1 MDYETIT
8 DAFEALDHKQQLE
21 VLVILTK
28 TAYKGAGG
36 KKSSSAAKRA
46 PSEGFLKW
54 NTLVTETYA
63 ELKEL
68 NSKTTRSEAMEEAA
82 RRLDEI
88 DPEGAPKRATE
99 RARRTAKKAEKD
111 TDSKSVKSTSSKSA
125 KKSSASSAFAS
136 DSEEEA
142 PKKKTPAVK
151 PTKSTKAVSKKPA
164 PEPAPEPESEAEKP
178 EEKVEES
185 KPDYKGVKVKGTN
198 YILNQSNNA
207 AYEAVEDGEGGFNP
221 GPYAG
226 IYKKENGK
234 ASINAD
240 IPEPTA

>member
-36 KKSSSAAKRA
+36 KKISSGAKRT
-46 PSEGFLKW
+46 PTEGFLKW
-54 NTLVTETYA
+54 NSLVTETYA
-63 ELKEL
+63 ELKEK
-68 NSKTTRSEAMEEAA
+68 NPKTTRSEAMEEAA
-82 RRLDEI
+82 RRLDEM

-99 RARRTAKKAEKD
+99 RARRAAKKD
-111 TDSKSVKSTSSKSA
+111 GDVKSTKSSSSKSA

-142 PKKKTPAVK
+142 PKKKTPA
-151 PTKSTKAVSKKPA
+151 KKPA
-164 PEPAPEPESEAEKP
+164 PVAAPEPESES
-178 EEKVEES
+178 EKVEDS
-185 KPDYKGVKVKGTN
+185 KPDYKGVKVKGKN

-207 AYEAVEDGEGGFNP
+207 AYEAVDDGEGGFNP
-221 GPYAG
+221 GAYAG

-234 ASINAD
+234 ASIDTD
-240 IPEPTA
+240 ISEPTA

>member
-36 KKSSSAAKRA
+36 KKSSSGAKRT

-63 ELKEL
+63 EMKEL
-68 NSKTTRSEAMEEAA
+68 NPKTTRSEAMEEAA

-88 DPEGAPKRATE
+88 DPEGASKRASE
-99 RARRTAKKAEKD
+99 RARRTAKKVEKD
-111 TDSKSVKSTSSKSA
+111 GDTKSVKSSSSKPA
-125 KKSSASSAFAS
+125 KKSASSAFAS

-142 PKKKTPAVK
+142 PKKKTPA
-151 PTKSTKAVSKKPA
+151 TKPA
-164 PEPAPEPESEAEKP
+164 TKVKEPEEVKTDEVKT
-178 EEKVEES
+178 EETS
-185 KPDYKGVKVKGTN
+185 SDYKGVKVKGKN

-207 AYEAVEDGEGGFNP
+207 AYEALEDGDGGFNP

>member
-36 KKSSSAAKRA
+36 KKSSSGAKRA

-54 NTLVTETYA
+54 NSLVSDTYA
-63 ELKEL
+63 EMKEL
-68 NSKTTRSEAMEEAA
+68 NPKTTRAEAMEEAA
-82 RRLDEI
+82 RRLDEM
-88 DPEGAPKRATE
+88 DPEGAPKRAAE
-99 RARRTAKKAEKD
+99 RAKRAAKKTEKD
-111 TDSKSVKSTSSKSA
+111 GDAKSTKSSSSKSA
-125 KKSSASSAFAS
+125 KKSSSAFAS

-142 PKKKTPAVK
+142 PKKKA
-151 PTKSTKAVSKKPA
+151 STKPAAKPSKPA
-164 PEPAPEPESEAEKP
+164 PKEPELESEAEKA
-178 EEKVEES
+178 EDS
-185 KPDYKGVKVKGTN
+185 KPDYKGVKVKGKN
-198 YILNQSNNA
+198 YILNQSTNA

-226 IYKKENGK
+226 LYKKENGK
-234 ASINAD
+234 ASIDAD
-240 IPEPTA
+240 VPEPTA

>member
-36 KKSSSAAKRA
+36 KKSSSGAKRT

-63 ELKEL
+63 EMKKL
-68 NSKTTRSEAMEEAA
+68 NDKTTRSEAMEEAA
-82 RRLDEI
+82 RKLDEI
-88 DPEGAPKRATE
+88 DPEGAPKRASE
-99 RARRTAKKAEKD
+99 RARRTAKKVEKD
-111 TDSKSVKSTSSKSA
+111 GDNKSVKSSSSKSA
-125 KKSSASSAFAS
+125 KKSASSAFAS
-136 DSEEEA
+136 DSGEEA
-142 PKKKTPAVK
+142 PKKKTPATK
-151 PTKSTKAVSKKPA
+151 PTPKVQ
-164 PEPAPEPESEAEKP
+164 EPEEVKTEEA
-178 EEKVEES
+178 S
-185 KPDYKGVKVKGTN
+185 SDYKGVKVKGKN
-198 YILNQSNNA
+198 YILNQTNNA
-207 AYEAVEDGEGGFNP
+207 VYEALENGDGGFNP

-234 ASINAD
+234 ASINTD

>member
-36 KKSSSAAKRA
+36 KKSSSGVKRA

-54 NTLVTETYA
+54 NTLVSETYTEMKA
-63 ELKEL
+63 L
-68 NSKTTRSEAMEEAA
+68 NPKTTRSEAMEEAA
-82 RRLDEI
+82 RRLDEL
-88 DPEGAPKRATE
+88 DPEGAPKRAAE
-99 RARRTAKKAEKD
+99 RARRVAKKAEKD
-111 TDSKSVKSTSSKSA
+111 DGKSVKSSSSKTKTS
-125 KKSSASSAFAS
+125 SSAFAS

-142 PKKKTPAVK
+142 PKKKTPVA
-151 PTKSTKAVSKKPA
+151 KPA
-164 PEPAPEPESEAEKP
+164 AKPSKTVEEAPIEEAKP
-178 EEKVEES
+178 E
-185 KPDYKGVKVKGTN
+185 YKGVSIRFKKYVV
-198 YILNQSNNA
+198 NQANNA

-221 GPYAG
+221 GDYVG

-234 ASINAD
+234 ASIDSDAA
-240 IPEPTA
+240 EPSA

>member
-36 KKSSSAAKRA
+36 KKVSSGVKRT
-46 PSEGFLKW
+46 PTEGFLKW
-54 NTLVTETYA
+54 NSLVTETYA
-63 ELKEL
+63 ELKEK
-68 NSKTTRSEAMEEAA
+68 NPKTTRSEAMEEAA
-82 RRLDEI
+82 RRLDEM
-88 DPEGAPKRATE
+88 DPEGAPKRAAE
-99 RARRTAKKAEKD
+99 RARRAAKKAEKD
-111 TDSKSVKSTSSKSA
+111 GDDKSVKSSSSKTP

-142 PKKKTPAVK
+142 PKKKTPA
-151 PTKSTKAVSKKPA
+151 TKKPA
-164 PEPAPEPESEAEKP
+164 PAPAA
-178 EEKVEES
+178 EKVEES
-185 KPDYKGVKVKGTN
+185 KPDYKGVKVKGKN
-198 YILNQSNNA
+198 YIMNQSNNA
-207 AYEAVEDGEGGFNP
+207 AYEAIEDGEGGFNP
-221 GPYAG
+221 GAYAG

-234 ASINAD
+234 ASIDSD

>member
-36 KKSSSAAKRA
+36 KKSSSGVKRA

-54 NTLVTETYA
+54 NSLVSDTYTEM
-63 ELKEL
+63 KEL
-68 NSKTTRSEAMEEAA
+68 NPKTTRAEAMEEAA
-82 RRLDEI
+82 RKLDEM
-88 DPEGAPKRATE
+88 DPEGAPKRAAE
-99 RARRTAKKAEKD
+99 RVKRAAKKSEKD
-111 TDSKSVKSTSSKSA
+111 GDNKSVKSSSSKPA

-142 PKKKTPAVK
+142 PKKIAKPSTKPSTK
-151 PTKSTKAVSKKPA
+151 PTAKPA
-164 PEPAPEPESEAEKP
+164 AKKPEPEPEPEAD
-178 EEKVEES
+178 KVEES
-185 KPDYKGVKVKGTN
+185 TPDYKGVKVKGKN

-207 AYEAVEDGEGGFNP
+207 AYEAVDNGEGGFNP

-234 ASINAD
+234 ASIDSD

>member
-36 KKSSSAAKRA
+36 KKSSSGAKRT

-63 ELKEL
+63 EMKKL
-68 NSKTTRSEAMEEAA
+68 NDKTTRSEAMEEAA
-82 RRLDEI
+82 RKLDEI
-88 DPEGAPKRATE
+88 DPEGAPKRASE
-99 RARRTAKKAEKD
+99 RARRTAKKVEKD
-111 TDSKSVKSTSSKSA
+111 GDNKSVKSSSSKSA
-125 KKSSASSAFAS
+125 KKSASSAFAS

-142 PKKKTPAVK
+142 PKKKTPATK
-151 PTKSTKAVSKKPA
+151 PTPKVQ
-164 PEPAPEPESEAEKP
+164 EPEVKT
-178 EEKVEES
+178 EEVKTEETS
-185 KPDYKGVKVKGTN
+185 SDYKGVKVKGKN
-198 YILNQSNNA
+198 YILNQTNNA
-207 AYEAVEDGEGGFNP
+207 AYEALEDGDGGFNP

-234 ASINAD
+234 ASINTD